1 MGALGSEA
9 VLRLQLPERCKFCGA
24 VGSVRLEQT
33 IKARSVTVAWCC
45 NLCDRGWPV
54 SAAEFQ
60 PERRGADADRRNTPR
75 SDRRGRRP
83 T

>member
-1 MGALGSEA
+1 M
-9 VLRLQLPERCKFCGA
+9 VRFPLPERCKFCGA

-45 NLCDRGWPV
+45 SLCDRGWPV
-54 SAAEFQ
+54 TVEELQ
-60 PERRGADADRRNTPR
+60 PERRAAEADRRKATR
-75 SDRRGRRP
+75 TDRRGRRP